1 MTLPP
6 PPYTLHTA
14 TPSLRPIEIQAL
26 ARGGRPP
33 PRPRLIPV
41 VAFQKFLPLALNL
54 APEQVK
60 DFKGVDLT
68 LVHPNVRIGLRSIT
82 PHLAHVRKE
91 LPTMPLDAVLALPS
105 LCAGLLHA
113 HTLVITPKGVTREDL
128 DARYAQ
134 LQEARLPLLHQAQTF
149 KYLGTFPAERVD
161 KLAAGGGMF
170 KHALSVIG
178 LHALF
183 HEYREEIAQKHPF
196 SDAMLNAAADHGL
209 WLIEHVTPTGA
220 RTEEPEESDTRDL
233 RNRFWTLLVERHA
246 LLRRIGYNL
255 FAEDE
260 VDTRIPSLKAR
271 VTTARATEEVD
282 DDETTDGTGEDE
294 TDTDTKPS

>member
-183 HEYREEIAQKHPF
+183 HEHREEIAQKHPF

-233 RNRFWTLLVERHA
+233 RNRFWTLITERHA
-246 LLRRIGYNL
+246 LLRRIGYQL
-255 FAEDE
+255 FPEAMIDAK
-260 VDTRIPSLKAR
+260 VPALQSRLAPGAH
-271 VTTARATEEVD
+271 TEEED
-282 DDETTDGTGEDE
+282 LAEERDEH
-294 TDTDTKPS
+294 DTPAPDTKPA